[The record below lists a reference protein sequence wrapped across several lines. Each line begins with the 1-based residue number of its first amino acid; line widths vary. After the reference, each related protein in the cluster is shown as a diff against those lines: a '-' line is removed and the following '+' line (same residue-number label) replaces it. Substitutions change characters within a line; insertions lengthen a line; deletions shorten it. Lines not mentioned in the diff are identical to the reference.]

1 MSTVIADNLTGKT
14 AANDVTVTV
23 GATATASMQSGL
35 IKGFLQYGMPS
46 LNGTEDLTGVN
57 ESFNISSVTDVA
69 TGSSKTTV
77 TNAFNT
83 STYPVTNA
91 QSSAASAWAIGMMD
105 NDQGYGLATKTTTS
119 YYVAYLKQDG
129 SSYQEP
135 LSVHHILAGDLA

>member
-23 GATATASMQSGL
+23 GATATASLQSGL

-57 ESFNISSVTDVA
+57 ESFNISSVTDFA

-77 TNAFNT
+77 TNAFSS

-91 QSSAASAWAIGMMD
+91 QSTAASAWTICMMD
-105 NDQGYGLATKTTTS
+105 NDQGFGLAPKTTTS
-119 YYVAYLKQDG
+119 YYVAYLNQSAG
-129 SSYQEP
+129 TYQEP